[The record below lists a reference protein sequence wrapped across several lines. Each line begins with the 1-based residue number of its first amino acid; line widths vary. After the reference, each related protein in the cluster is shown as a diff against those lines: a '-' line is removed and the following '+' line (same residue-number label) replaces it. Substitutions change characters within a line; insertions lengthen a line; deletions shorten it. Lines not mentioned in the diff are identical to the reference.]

1 MSGKATTRMTS
12 QRRVILDCL
21 TRSTSHPT
29 AYEVYRMVKRKLPE
43 ISLATVYR
51 NLDVLS
57 AGGLVQRMDYA
68 GAQMRF
74 DADTSAHCHARCL
87 ECGRVVD
94 VDLKIAMPTK
104 DVCCEACGFKISAH
118 RVELLGLCPACA
130 SRTSGGST
138 ANGGSNRP

>member
-1 MSGKATTRMTS
+1 MPGKAKTRMTS

-21 TRSTSHPT
+21 THSTSHPT
-29 AYEVYRMVKRKLPE
+29 AYEVHRMVRRKLPE

-51 NLDVLS
+51 NLNVLS

-94 VDLKIAMPTK
+94 VDLKIAMPAE

-130 SRTSGGST
+130 SKAPAGAATH
-138 ANGGSNRP
+138 GGSNRL